1 MSGRAFPS
9 QPPSFALLSL
19 VPVSKPA
26 EEVAAH
32 VGNRHLIWK
41 RQRGDFA
48 IAIGHVRSTV
58 NSSTL
63 ASIGRNAD
71 IIVHSGSISQIQ
83 YCRQH
88 RYSGRAARPS
98 PGESRST
105 VIECG
110 EDLQLG
116 FGGIEGNLYL
126 FDIEWH
132 ANQAQIKA
140 RLAKPVPLR
149 DNPRLALTAEEIDMG
164 PTQLQTPSHGMK
176 TRIHVP
182 AARRPNYKTFESL
195 GSGTFGQVFR
205 ALDIDLNISVAVKV
219 FRAPQMDGQMYDDF
233 YTILKREV
241 ETLYRVKHDNIIPI
255 IGTENLST
263 SQPRLFMPLMDGSL
277 ESLATREYQ
286 ARYEHCELMVP
297 HMLQAL
303 DYLDVHGVIHRD
315 IKPANILYKREA
327 TGYRFVLGDFGLCN
341 NVNLAAT
348 AGKGTPI
355 YMAPEILRGKTYL
368 QSTRSDIWSLLVTIL
383 WTIDLADIRKL
394 EVNVRRR
401 PARRPSAA
409 ELLCKQF
416 GGRGLTTPSRRIQV
430 PGVQVTPPEQAPR
443 QRVSGMQATQVT
455 TSKEAPRI
463 SNMMDL
469 DYDMTSQVSASSK
482 GKGPARS
489 SQDRTPRSQR
499 NGTCSRQ
506 DSAPDMRPGPCDDG
520 KRHHSNRSNENN
532 DTLDAYGVGN
542 DEDEEFEEELGHK
555 VVELY
560 ELLSVDGWEQLHAQL
575 GVAPRAPKPLRRW
588 KPCMSVMSTVLR
600 FDATSALATNFP
612 VHVVDSTRALCRYTS
627 VTRHEEQRMRIEE
640 RNMPL

>member
-1 MSGRAFPS
+1 MQPTQTSCPSSSRPHRLVLFPVYKDMAGAR
-9 QPPSFALLSL
+9 QIPTRPPPFAIFSL
-19 VPVSKPA
+19 VPKSDPA
-26 EEVAAH
+26 KEVVAH
-32 VGNRHLIWK
+32 IGNRHLLWQQPG
-41 RQRGDFA
+41 REA
-48 IAIGHVRSTV
+48 ALAIGHVRSTV
-58 NSSTL
+58 NSVTL

-71 IIVHSGSISQIQ
+71 IVVQSGSISQVQCLFELHPKTGFILLHDKSRLQ
-83 YCRQH
+83 TTQVFGKTCTPFTR
-88 RYSGRAARPS
+88 
-98 PGESRST
+98 ESRST
-105 VIECG
+105 VIGCR
-110 EDLQLG
+110 DAIQLG
-116 FGGIEGNLYL
+116 FGGIEGNVYVFHLM
-126 FDIEWH
+126 WH
-132 ANQAQIKA
+132 VGQTQIDA
-140 RLAKPVPLR
+140 RLARPVTLQ
-149 DNPRLALTAEEIDMG
+149 DNPRLALTAEEIDLG
-164 PTQLQTPSHGMK
+164 PTQLQTPRHGMK

-182 AARRPNYKTFESL
+182 AARRPNYQTLESL

-219 FRAPQMDGQMYDDF
+219 FRAPQMDSPMYDDF
-233 YTILKREV
+233 YTNLKREV
-241 ETLYRVKHDNIIPI
+241 ETLHRVEHDNIIPI

-263 SQPRLFMPLMDGSL
+263 NQPRLFMPLMHGSL

-341 NVNLAAT
+341 NVNLAAST
-348 AGKGTPI
+348 GKGTPI
-355 YMAPEILRGKTYL
+355 YMAPEILRGKTHL

-383 WTIDLADIRKL
+383 WTIDLADIRKVSRA
-394 EVNVRRR
+394 VNHHSERDMRNWWARVRATANDIASWKSMCEED

-520 KRHHSNRSNENN
+520 KRSR
-532 DTLDAYGVGN
+532 G
-542 DEDEEFEEELGHK
+542 
-555 VVELY
+555 
-560 ELLSVDGWEQLHAQL
+560 
-575 GVAPRAPKPLRRW
+575 LR
-588 KPCMSVMSTVLR
+588 K
-600 FDATSALATNFP
+600 FF
-612 VHVVDSTRALCRYTS
+612 H
-627 VTRHEEQRMRIEE
+627 
-640 RNMPL
+640 

>member
-83 YCRQH
+83 CLFELHPKAGSSFILLHDKSRLQTTQVFGS
-88 RYSGRAARPS
+88 RCTPFTR
-98 PGESRST
+98 ESRST

-241 ETLYRVKHDNIIPI
+241 ETLYRVKH
-255 IGTENLST
+255 
-263 SQPRLFMPLMDGSL
+263 
-277 ESLATREYQ
+277 
-286 ARYEHCELMVP
+286 V
-297 HMLQAL
+297 
-303 DYLDVHGVIHRD
+303 
-315 IKPANILYKREA
+315 
-327 TGYRFVLGDFGLCN
+327 
-341 NVNLAAT
+341 
-348 AGKGTPI
+348 
-355 YMAPEILRGKTYL
+355 
-368 QSTRSDIWSLLVTIL
+368 SD
-383 WTIDLADIRKL
+383 
-394 EVNVRRR
+394 E
-401 PARRPSAA
+401 
-409 ELLCKQF
+409 
-416 GGRGLTTPSRRIQV
+416 
-430 PGVQVTPPEQAPR
+430 
-443 QRVSGMQATQVT
+443 
-455 TSKEAPRI
+455 
-463 SNMMDL
+463 
-469 DYDMTSQVSASSK
+469 
-482 GKGPARS
+482 
-489 SQDRTPRSQR
+489 
-499 NGTCSRQ
+499 
-506 DSAPDMRPGPCDDG
+506 
-520 KRHHSNRSNENN
+520 
-532 DTLDAYGVGN
+532 
-542 DEDEEFEEELGHK
+542 
-555 VVELY
+555 
-560 ELLSVDGWEQLHAQL
+560 AQL
-575 GVAPRAPKPLRRW
+575 FKWPVPK
-588 KPCMSVMSTVLR
+588 
-600 FDATSALATNFP
+600 
-612 VHVVDSTRALCRYTS
+612 H
-627 VTRHEEQRMRIEE
+627 
-640 RNMPL
+640 